1 MITARHLC
9 VVLTAF
15 LLAACAAGGIATTQ
29 PKDPAE
35 RALTAAAPNAYRLA
49 SGDQV
54 KVSVFELEAK
64 TTDHTIDETGMITVP
79 PLAPI
84 EVAKLT
90 TAEAA
95 AKLTQA
101 FVEAGLFKDARVA
114 VDVLAYGKFYVLGEV
129 GEPGEFAYRPGMSLF
144 AALANAGGHTY
155 RASKGRV
162 FIRRAGEPLETE
174 YEITSDLA
182 ILPGDVIRVP
192 EISL

>member
-1 MITARHLC
+1 MNALR
-9 VVLTAF
+9 F
-15 LLAACAAGGIATTQ
+15 LAVALAAVILAACAADGIATTQ

-35 RALTAAAPNAYRLA
+35 RAIATALPAVYQLA

-54 KVSVFELEAK
+54 KISVFELEAK
-64 TTDHTIDETGMITVP
+64 TSDHTIDETGAVALP
-79 PLAPI
+79 PLAPVTI
-84 EVAKLT
+84 AKLT

-101 FVEAGLFKDARVA
+101 FAEAGLYKNARVA
-114 VDVLAYGKFYVLGEV
+114 VEIVAYRKFYVLGEV
-129 GEPGEFAYRPGMSLF
+129 AQPGEFAYRPGMSLF
-144 AALANAGGHTY
+144 AAVANAGGHTY

-192 EISL
+192 ELSL